1 MNLSTEG
8 LARTCASHPKRIV
21 FIWLGI
27 VILGVLIAGALCESA
42 ITNEGGFMRDM
53 PDSVIAADLLEERL
67 TGPSEGINEFVVVRS
82 ASLTVDDPAF
92 RERVESLFA
101 EISTAGEKVV
111 NDAPVLA
118 GAVNY
123 YTTGDE
129 SLVSEDRHTTL
140 MLLTLA
146 GELDDVIDTLP
157 PIQEIVEDAD
167 RVDGFDTIM
176 VGMASI
182 GTKQNEIAENDL
194 ITGEGIGL
202 LAAMVILILVFRALG
217 AAPVPI
223 YLAIVTI
230 IMALAAFSLIG
241 QIQPVSFFIIN
252 MITMIGLAVGID
264 YSLFIVGRFREERA
278 AGVEKV
284 EAIARAGA
292 TASRAVFFSGV
303 TVVLALLGMLLVPAN
318 IFFSLGLG
326 AILAAV
332 MAVIAAM
339 TLLPAILGLM
349 GDKVNAVRIPFPG
362 AASGSGGGFWNWVT
376 RLVMGHP
383 VAGLLLSVG
392 LLVVL
397 AIPALDLKTGMAGIS
412 TFSDKHR
419 FVEGFNMLVEDFSAG
434 MIQTMNIV
442 IDADDV
448 NSAGVQE
455 SVDRLQGLL
464 AQDPIFT
471 PTELVVSPAG
481 NLGLLAVPVNAD
493 SNDLAF
499 EKVRKVRNDY
509 IPQAGFPDDVN
520 VYVGGNHADG
530 VDFIALGDQWLP
542 RVVIFI
548 LVLSFILLTVVF
560 RSLVVPAKA
569 IIMNLLAIGAT
580 YGLMTF
586 VFIQGNGADFLGF
599 TQVDAIDS
607 WIPLFLFAVLFGLSM
622 DYHVIL
628 LSRIRE
634 RFDQTGNNE
643 ESVAF
648 GLRSTAGMITGAAIV
663 MVAVFW
669 GFALGE
675 MAMFQQMG
683 FGLAVAVILDATVVR
698 SILVPSSM
706 RLLGARNWYLP
717 GFLQWLPD
725 LRVEPVREQA
735 GATAS
740 DGD

>member
-8 LARTCASHPKRIV
+8 LARTCASHPKRTV

-42 ITNEGGFMRDM
+42 ITNEGSFMRDM
-53 PDSVIAADLLEERL
+53 PDSVLADDLLEERL
-67 TGPSEGINEFVVVRS
+67 TGPSEGIDEFVIVRS

-92 RERVESLFA
+92 RARVESLFA

-118 GAVNY
+118 GAVNFY
-123 YTTGDE
+123 LTEDE
-129 SLVSEDRHTTL
+129 SLVSADRHTTL

-217 AAPVPI
+217 AAPIPI

-230 IMALAAFSLIG
+230 IMAMAAFSVIG

-339 TLLPAILGLM
+339 TLLPAILGWM
-349 GDKVNAVRIPFPG
+349 GDKVNAVRIPLPG
-362 AASGSGGGFWNWVT
+362 AASGSGGGFWSWVT

-383 VAGLLLSVG
+383 VAGLVLSVG

-412 TFSDKHR
+412 TF
-419 FVEGFNMLVEDFSAG
+419 
-434 MIQTMNIV
+434 
-442 IDADDV
+442 
-448 NSAGVQE
+448 
-455 SVDRLQGLL
+455 
-464 AQDPIFT
+464 
-471 PTELVVSPAG
+471 
-481 NLGLLAVPVNAD
+481 
-493 SNDLAF
+493 
-499 EKVRKVRNDY
+499 
-509 IPQAGFPDDVN
+509 
-520 VYVGGNHADG
+520 
-530 VDFIALGDQWLP
+530 
-542 RVVIFI
+542 
-548 LVLSFILLTVVF
+548 
-560 RSLVVPAKA
+560 
-569 IIMNLLAIGAT
+569 
-580 YGLMTF
+580 
-586 VFIQGNGADFLGF
+586 
-599 TQVDAIDS
+599 
-607 WIPLFLFAVLFGLSM
+607 
-622 DYHVIL
+622 
-628 LSRIRE
+628 
-634 RFDQTGNNE
+634 
-643 ESVAF
+643 
-648 GLRSTAGMITGAAIV
+648 
-663 MVAVFW
+663 
-669 GFALGE
+669 
-675 MAMFQQMG
+675 
-683 FGLAVAVILDATVVR
+683 
-698 SILVPSSM
+698 
-706 RLLGARNWYLP
+706 
-717 GFLQWLPD
+717 
-725 LRVEPVREQA
+725 
-735 GATAS
+735 
-740 DGD
+740 